1 VSTEEKGHPLLRN
14 EIIDPLYDMLDNVVH
29 HFLKKHR
36 DVTNE
41 EVDVVF
47 NRMMTFH
54 RQQETHMY
62 ALYIWDLKK
71 EEERLEKL
79 KAKKPDFIR

>member
-1 VSTEEKGHPLLRN
+1 MSFKEEEHPLLRN
-14 EIIDPLYDMLDNVVH
+14 EIIDPLYNMLNNVIH
-29 HFLKKHR
+29 HYLKNHR

-41 EVDVVF
+41 EVDVVL
-47 NRMMTFH
+47 NRMKSFH
-54 RQQETHMY
+54 QQQEIHMY

-79 KAKKPDFIR
+79 KAKKPEFYK